1 MHRSKTSSCFET
13 LLIDII
19 NISITGTE
27 VVLNACREE
36 NVPYLIYCS
45 SSSVY
50 LGPEAVMDGTE
61 TSVSQ
66 PSRFYYKA
74 YASSK
79 AKAQDMVLSA
89 NGSKL
94 NNGKYLNH
102 V

>member
-1 MHRSKTSSCFET
+1 
-13 LLIDII
+13 
-19 NISITGTE
+19 
-27 VVLNACREE
+27 
-36 NVPYLIYCS
+36 
-45 SSSVY
+45 
-50 LGPEAVMDGTE
+50 MDGTE

-94 NNGKYLNH
+94 NNGK
-102 V
+102 